1 MKKVINVVGAIIFS
15 DNKIL
20 CAQRSE
26 EMSLP
31 LMWEFPGGKIEKNE
45 TEKDALIREIREEMK
60 CDLIVG
66 DKVITTEHEY
76 DFGIVRLTTYKCTLN
91 KELPTLT
98 EHKSIEWL
106 SINEL
111 DKLNWAPADI
121 PADNMS
127 RLLNDFNQSL
137 HKGFID
143 KDISHKGNYTPKL
156 LVNNKN
162 EKVLSTIIDE
172 LQKCETFY
180 FSVAFITESGLASLK
195 AQLLDLSNKGVKGK
209 ILTSN
214 YLGFNSPKMY
224 GELLKLKNVEV
235 RLTDIAGFHAK
246 GYIFEHKDYSSM
258 VIGSSN
264 LTSNALK
271 VNYEHNVL
279 LSTMKNGDLVDSVKN
294 EFDLLWQKST
304 PLTEQWINS
313 YKESFEYRS
322 LEKLAEVEQTQ
333 MLLAD
338 KVKKSV
344 EIVPNLMQAEALR
357 SLKAIRD
364 KTKDKALII
373 SATGTGKTILCAL
386 DVREVNPNKF
396 LFIVHNEGILNR
408 AKEEFKKVLPIKND
422 SDFGLLTGKH
432 RDVDAKYLFAT
443 IQTLSRDDNF
453 KQFDENEF
461 DYIVFDEAHRSA
473 ASTYQRVFNY
483 FKPKFMLGMT
493 ATPER
498 SDELSIFELF
508 DYNIAY
514 EIRLQA
520 ALESDILC
528 PFHYFGVT
536 DYVHQGI
543 KEDDVTKLRYLTS
556 DERVNYII
564 QKTDYYGYS
573 GEILQGLI
581 FVSSKKEAYDL
592 ADKLS
597 SKGIKSV
604 ALTGDDSVN
613 YRQIVIE
620 KLKEGKINYIITVD
634 LFNEGIDIPEV
645 NQVVMLRP
653 TESSIIFIQQL
664 GRGLRKSSNKE
675 YVTVIDFI
683 GNYKT
688 NYLIPIALSGDQSQN
703 KDNYKKFLTNN
714 DSINGVSTIN
724 FEEVAKKQIYNS
736 LDAVSLNQNK
746 LILKAYEDVENRLGH
761 MPLLMD
767 FIQQHSIDP
776 SVIFSKFSN
785 YYEFLVRY
793 KKIDTLLTEN
803 ESKNLVFFSRQIAP
817 GLKRIDS
824 LVLEELLKNELTYDE
839 LKNKML
845 NEVKDITED
854 DIDTSLRIL
863 DFSFYNSGIEKIYG
877 SPIIERNERMIR
889 LSDAF
894 TNALSNQT
902 FKIFLE
908 DLIELSKYNNEK
920 YQKGK
925 NGLILYNKYSREDF
939 SKIFNW
945 NKNGSSVIMGY
956 MIRSQEMPIF
966 ITYDKHEDISDST
979 KYEDEFLSQDE
990 LKWFTKSNR
999 TLKSKE
1005 VQKILSHRAK
1015 GIKMYIFV
1023 QKKDD
1028 DGIYFYYLGTAGYI
1042 EGSEKQDKMP
1052 NGSNVVTM
1060 DLALDKAVRDDIY
1073 RYLTN

>member
-1 MKKVINVVGAIIFS
+1 
-15 DNKIL
+15 
-20 CAQRSE
+20 
-26 EMSLP
+26 
-31 LMWEFPGGKIEKNE
+31 
-45 TEKDALIREIREEMK
+45 
-60 CDLIVG
+60 
-66 DKVITTEHEY
+66 
-76 DFGIVRLTTYKCTLN
+76 
-91 KELPTLT
+91 
-98 EHKSIEWL
+98 
-106 SINEL
+106 
-111 DKLNWAPADI
+111 
-121 PADNMS
+121 MS

-137 HKGFID
+137 KKGFID

-294 EFDLLWQKST
+294 EFELLWQKST

-453 KQFDENEF
+453 KQF

-664 GRGLRKSSNKE
+664 GRGLRKSANKE

-746 LILKAYEDVENRLGH
+746 LILKAYEEVENRLGH

-785 YYEFLVRY
+785 YYEFLLRY
-793 KKIDTLLTEN
+793 KKIDALLTEN

-863 DFSFYNSGIEKIYG
+863 DFSFYNAGIEKIYG
-877 SPIIERNERMIR
+877 SPIIECNERMIR

-1073 RYLTN
+1073 RYITN

>member
-1 MKKVINVVGAIIFS
+1 
-15 DNKIL
+15 
-20 CAQRSE
+20 
-26 EMSLP
+26 
-31 LMWEFPGGKIEKNE
+31 
-45 TEKDALIREIREEMK
+45 
-60 CDLIVG
+60 
-66 DKVITTEHEY
+66 
-76 DFGIVRLTTYKCTLN
+76 
-91 KELPTLT
+91 
-98 EHKSIEWL
+98 
-106 SINEL
+106 
-111 DKLNWAPADI
+111 
-121 PADNMS
+121 MS

-746 LILKAYEDVENRLGH
+746 LILKAYEEVENRLGH

-979 KYEDEFLSQDE
+979 KYEDE

>member
-1 MKKVINVVGAIIFS
+1 
-15 DNKIL
+15 
-20 CAQRSE
+20 
-26 EMSLP
+26 
-31 LMWEFPGGKIEKNE
+31 
-45 TEKDALIREIREEMK
+45 
-60 CDLIVG
+60 
-66 DKVITTEHEY
+66 
-76 DFGIVRLTTYKCTLN
+76 
-91 KELPTLT
+91 
-98 EHKSIEWL
+98 
-106 SINEL
+106 
-111 DKLNWAPADI
+111 
-121 PADNMS
+121 MS

-137 HKGFID
+137 KKGFID

-294 EFDLLWQKST
+294 EFELLWQKST

-664 GRGLRKSSNKE
+664 GRGLRKSANKE

-724 FEEVAKKQIYNS
+724 FEEVAKKQ
-736 LDAVSLNQNK
+736 DK
-746 LILKAYEDVENRLGH
+746 
-761 MPLLMD
+761 
-767 FIQQHSIDP
+767 
-776 SVIFSKFSN
+776 
-785 YYEFLVRY
+785 VR
-793 KKIDTLLTEN
+793 
-803 ESKNLVFFSRQIAP
+803 
-817 GLKRIDS
+817 
-824 LVLEELLKNELTYDE
+824 
-839 LKNKML
+839 
-845 NEVKDITED
+845 
-854 DIDTSLRIL
+854 
-863 DFSFYNSGIEKIYG
+863 
-877 SPIIERNERMIR
+877 II
-889 LSDAF
+889 
-894 TNALSNQT
+894 
-902 FKIFLE
+902 
-908 DLIELSKYNNEK
+908 
-920 YQKGK
+920 
-925 NGLILYNKYSREDF
+925 
-939 SKIFNW
+939 
-945 NKNGSSVIMGY
+945 V
-956 MIRSQEMPIF
+956 
-966 ITYDKHEDISDST
+966 
-979 KYEDEFLSQDE
+979 
-990 LKWFTKSNR
+990 
-999 TLKSKE
+999 
-1005 VQKILSHRAK
+1005 
-1015 GIKMYIFV
+1015 
-1023 QKKDD
+1023 
-1028 DGIYFYYLGTAGYI
+1028 
-1042 EGSEKQDKMP
+1042 
-1052 NGSNVVTM
+1052 
-1060 DLALDKAVRDDIY
+1060 
-1073 RYLTN
+1073 

>member
-1 MKKVINVVGAIIFS
+1 
-15 DNKIL
+15 
-20 CAQRSE
+20 
-26 EMSLP
+26 
-31 LMWEFPGGKIEKNE
+31 
-45 TEKDALIREIREEMK
+45 
-60 CDLIVG
+60 
-66 DKVITTEHEY
+66 
-76 DFGIVRLTTYKCTLN
+76 
-91 KELPTLT
+91 
-98 EHKSIEWL
+98 
-106 SINEL
+106 
-111 DKLNWAPADI
+111 
-121 PADNMS
+121 MS

-143 KDISHKGNYTPKL
+143 KHISHKGNYTPKL

-279 LSTMKNGDLVDSVKN
+279 LSTMKNGDLVDSVKS

-364 KTKDKALII
+364 KAKDKALII

-453 KQFDENEF
+453 KQF

-746 LILKAYEDVENRLGH
+746 LILKAYEEVENRLGH

-863 DFSFYNSGIEKIYG
+863 DFSFYNAGIEKIYG

-902 FKIFLE
+902 FNMFLE

-956 MIRSQEMPIF
+956 MIKSQEMPIF

-999 TLKSKE
+999 TLESKE

>member
-1 MKKVINVVGAIIFS
+1 
-15 DNKIL
+15 
-20 CAQRSE
+20 
-26 EMSLP
+26 
-31 LMWEFPGGKIEKNE
+31 
-45 TEKDALIREIREEMK
+45 
-60 CDLIVG
+60 
-66 DKVITTEHEY
+66 
-76 DFGIVRLTTYKCTLN
+76 
-91 KELPTLT
+91 
-98 EHKSIEWL
+98 
-106 SINEL
+106 
-111 DKLNWAPADI
+111 
-121 PADNMS
+121 MS

-143 KDISHKGNYTPKL
+143 KHISHKGNYTPKL

-279 LSTMKNGDLVDSVKN
+279 LSTMKNGDLVDSVKS

-364 KTKDKALII
+364 KAKDKALII

-724 FEEVAKKQIYNS
+724 FEEV
-736 LDAVSLNQNK
+736 
-746 LILKAYEDVENRLGH
+746 ENRLGH

-863 DFSFYNSGIEKIYG
+863 DFSFYNAGIEKIYG

-902 FKIFLE
+902 FNMFLE

-956 MIRSQEMPIF
+956 MIKSQEMPIF

-999 TLKSKE
+999 TLESKE

>member
-1 MKKVINVVGAIIFS
+1 
-15 DNKIL
+15 
-20 CAQRSE
+20 
-26 EMSLP
+26 
-31 LMWEFPGGKIEKNE
+31 
-45 TEKDALIREIREEMK
+45 
-60 CDLIVG
+60 
-66 DKVITTEHEY
+66 
-76 DFGIVRLTTYKCTLN
+76 
-91 KELPTLT
+91 
-98 EHKSIEWL
+98 
-106 SINEL
+106 
-111 DKLNWAPADI
+111 
-121 PADNMS
+121 MS

-143 KDISHKGNYTPKL
+143 KHISHKGNYTPKL

-180 FSVAFITESGLASLK
+180 FSVAFITESGLARLK

-279 LSTMKNGDLVDSVKN
+279 LSTMKNGDLVDSVKS

-364 KTKDKALII
+364 KAKDKALII

-746 LILKAYEDVENRLGH
+746 LILKAYEEVENRLGH

-824 LVLEELLKNELTYDE
+824 LVLEELLKNEL
-839 LKNKML
+839 KNKML

-863 DFSFYNSGIEKIYG
+863 DFSFYNAGIEKIYG

-902 FKIFLE
+902 FNMFLE

-956 MIRSQEMPIF
+956 MIKSQEMPIF

-999 TLKSKE
+999 TLESKE

>member
-1 MKKVINVVGAIIFS
+1 
-15 DNKIL
+15 
-20 CAQRSE
+20 
-26 EMSLP
+26 
-31 LMWEFPGGKIEKNE
+31 
-45 TEKDALIREIREEMK
+45 
-60 CDLIVG
+60 
-66 DKVITTEHEY
+66 
-76 DFGIVRLTTYKCTLN
+76 
-91 KELPTLT
+91 
-98 EHKSIEWL
+98 
-106 SINEL
+106 
-111 DKLNWAPADI
+111 
-121 PADNMS
+121 MS

-294 EFDLLWQKST
+294 EFDLLWQKSI

-364 KTKDKALII
+364 KAKDKALII

-453 KQFDENEF
+453 KQF

-664 GRGLRKSSNKE
+664 GRGLRKSANKE

-746 LILKAYEDVENRLGH
+746 LILKAYEEVENRLGH

-845 NEVKDITED
+845 NEVKVITED

-863 DFSFYNSGIEKIYG
+863 DFSFYNAGIEKIYG
-877 SPIIERNERMIR
+877 SPIIECNERMIR

-1073 RYLTN
+1073 RYITN

>member
-1 MKKVINVVGAIIFS
+1 
-15 DNKIL
+15 
-20 CAQRSE
+20 
-26 EMSLP
+26 
-31 LMWEFPGGKIEKNE
+31 
-45 TEKDALIREIREEMK
+45 
-60 CDLIVG
+60 
-66 DKVITTEHEY
+66 
-76 DFGIVRLTTYKCTLN
+76 
-91 KELPTLT
+91 
-98 EHKSIEWL
+98 
-106 SINEL
+106 
-111 DKLNWAPADI
+111 
-121 PADNMS
+121 MS
-127 RLLNDFNQSL
+127 RLLNDFDQSL
-137 HKGFID
+137 KKGFID
-143 KDISHKGNYTPKL
+143 KHISHKGNYTPKL

-294 EFDLLWQKST
+294 EFDLLWQNST
-304 PLTEQWINS
+304 QLTQQWINS

-364 KTKDKALII
+364 KAKDKALII

-408 AKEEFKKVLPIKND
+408 AKEEFKKVLPTKND

-453 KQFDENEF
+453 KQFDEKEF

-556 DERVNYII
+556 DER
-564 QKTDYYGYS
+564 
-573 GEILQGLI
+573 
-581 FVSSKKEAYDL
+581 
-592 ADKLS
+592 
-597 SKGIKSV
+597 
-604 ALTGDDSVN
+604 VN

-724 FEEVAKKQIYNS
+724 FEEIAKKQIYNS

-746 LILKAYEDVENRLGH
+746 LILKAYEEVENRLGH

-793 KKIDTLLTEN
+793 KKIDALLTEN

-845 NEVKDITED
+845 NEVKDITKD

-863 DFSFYNSGIEKIYG
+863 DFSFYNAGIEKIYG

-999 TLKSKE
+999 TLKTKE

-1060 DLALDKAVRDDIY
+1060 DLSLDKAVRDDIY
-1073 RYLTN
+1073 RYITN

>member
-1 MKKVINVVGAIIFS
+1 
-15 DNKIL
+15 
-20 CAQRSE
+20 
-26 EMSLP
+26 
-31 LMWEFPGGKIEKNE
+31 
-45 TEKDALIREIREEMK
+45 
-60 CDLIVG
+60 
-66 DKVITTEHEY
+66 
-76 DFGIVRLTTYKCTLN
+76 
-91 KELPTLT
+91 
-98 EHKSIEWL
+98 
-106 SINEL
+106 
-111 DKLNWAPADI
+111 
-121 PADNMS
+121 MS

-279 LSTMKNGDLVDSVKN
+279 LSTMKNGDLVDSVKS
-294 EFDLLWQKST
+294 EFNLLWQKST

-364 KTKDKALII
+364 KAKDKALII

-620 KLKEGKINYIITVD
+620 KLREGKINYIITVD

-664 GRGLRKSSNKE
+664 GRGLRKSANKE

-746 LILKAYEDVENRLGH
+746 LILKAYEEVENRLGH

-793 KKIDTLLTEN
+793 KKIDALLTEN

-863 DFSFYNSGIEKIYG
+863 DFSFYNAGIEKIYG

-979 KYEDEFLSQDE
+979 KYEDE

-1073 RYLTN
+1073 RYITN

>member
-1 MKKVINVVGAIIFS
+1 
-15 DNKIL
+15 
-20 CAQRSE
+20 
-26 EMSLP
+26 
-31 LMWEFPGGKIEKNE
+31 
-45 TEKDALIREIREEMK
+45 
-60 CDLIVG
+60 
-66 DKVITTEHEY
+66 
-76 DFGIVRLTTYKCTLN
+76 
-91 KELPTLT
+91 
-98 EHKSIEWL
+98 
-106 SINEL
+106 
-111 DKLNWAPADI
+111 
-121 PADNMS
+121 MS

-294 EFDLLWQKST
+294 EFDLLWQNST
-304 PLTEQWINS
+304 PLTQQWINS

-333 MLLAD
+333 MLIAD

-364 KTKDKALII
+364 KAKDKALII

-453 KQFDENEF
+453 KQFDEKEF

-724 FEEVAKKQIYNS
+724 FEEIAKKQIYNS

-746 LILKAYEDVENRLGH
+746 LILKAYEEVENRLGH

-793 KKIDTLLTEN
+793 KKIDALLTEN

-845 NEVKDITED
+845 NEVKDITEN

-863 DFSFYNSGIEKIYG
+863 DFSFYNAGIEKIY

-999 TLKSKE
+999 TLKTKE

-1042 EGSEKQDKMP
+1042 EGSEKQDKML

>member
-1 MKKVINVVGAIIFS
+1 
-15 DNKIL
+15 
-20 CAQRSE
+20 
-26 EMSLP
+26 
-31 LMWEFPGGKIEKNE
+31 
-45 TEKDALIREIREEMK
+45 
-60 CDLIVG
+60 
-66 DKVITTEHEY
+66 
-76 DFGIVRLTTYKCTLN
+76 
-91 KELPTLT
+91 
-98 EHKSIEWL
+98 
-106 SINEL
+106 
-111 DKLNWAPADI
+111 
-121 PADNMS
+121 MS

-137 HKGFID
+137 KKGFID

-294 EFDLLWQKST
+294 EFELLWQKST

-443 IQTLSRDDNF
+443 IPTLSRDDNF

-664 GRGLRKSSNKE
+664 GRGLRKSANKE

-714 DSINGVSTIN
+714 DSINGV
-724 FEEVAKKQIYNS
+724 
-736 LDAVSLNQNK
+736 
-746 LILKAYEDVENRLGH
+746 
-761 MPLLMD
+761 
-767 FIQQHSIDP
+767 
-776 SVIFSKFSN
+776 
-785 YYEFLVRY
+785 
-793 KKIDTLLTEN
+793 
-803 ESKNLVFFSRQIAP
+803 
-817 GLKRIDS
+817 
-824 LVLEELLKNELTYDE
+824 
-839 LKNKML
+839 
-845 NEVKDITED
+845 
-854 DIDTSLRIL
+854 
-863 DFSFYNSGIEKIYG
+863 
-877 SPIIERNERMIR
+877 
-889 LSDAF
+889 
-894 TNALSNQT
+894 
-902 FKIFLE
+902 
-908 DLIELSKYNNEK
+908 
-920 YQKGK
+920 
-925 NGLILYNKYSREDF
+925 
-939 SKIFNW
+939 
-945 NKNGSSVIMGY
+945 
-956 MIRSQEMPIF
+956 
-966 ITYDKHEDISDST
+966 
-979 KYEDEFLSQDE
+979 
-990 LKWFTKSNR
+990 
-999 TLKSKE
+999 
-1005 VQKILSHRAK
+1005 
-1015 GIKMYIFV
+1015 
-1023 QKKDD
+1023 
-1028 DGIYFYYLGTAGYI
+1028 
-1042 EGSEKQDKMP
+1042 
-1052 NGSNVVTM
+1052 
-1060 DLALDKAVRDDIY
+1060 
-1073 RYLTN
+1073 

>member
-1 MKKVINVVGAIIFS
+1 
-15 DNKIL
+15 
-20 CAQRSE
+20 
-26 EMSLP
+26 
-31 LMWEFPGGKIEKNE
+31 
-45 TEKDALIREIREEMK
+45 
-60 CDLIVG
+60 
-66 DKVITTEHEY
+66 
-76 DFGIVRLTTYKCTLN
+76 
-91 KELPTLT
+91 
-98 EHKSIEWL
+98 
-106 SINEL
+106 
-111 DKLNWAPADI
+111 
-121 PADNMS
+121 MS

-143 KDISHKGNYTPKL
+143 KHISHKGNYTPKL

-294 EFDLLWQKST
+294 EFDLLWQNST
-304 PLTEQWINS
+304 QLTQQWINS

-364 KTKDKALII
+364 KAKDKALII

-408 AKEEFKKVLPIKND
+408 AKEEFKKVLPTKND

-453 KQFDENEF
+453 KQFDEKEF

-498 SDELSIFELF
+498 SDELSIFEMF

-620 KLKEGKINYIITVD
+620 KLREGKINYIITVD

-724 FEEVAKKQIYNS
+724 FEEV
-736 LDAVSLNQNK
+736 
-746 LILKAYEDVENRLGH
+746 ENRLGH

-793 KKIDTLLTEN
+793 KKIDALLTEN

-824 LVLEELLKNELTYDE
+824 IVLEELLKNELTYDE

-863 DFSFYNSGIEKIYG
+863 DFSFYNAGIEKIYG
-877 SPIIERNERMIR
+877 SPIIECNERMIR

-945 NKNGSSVIMGY
+945 SKNGSSVIMGY

-1073 RYLTN
+1073 RYITN

>member
-1 MKKVINVVGAIIFS
+1 
-15 DNKIL
+15 
-20 CAQRSE
+20 
-26 EMSLP
+26 
-31 LMWEFPGGKIEKNE
+31 
-45 TEKDALIREIREEMK
+45 
-60 CDLIVG
+60 
-66 DKVITTEHEY
+66 
-76 DFGIVRLTTYKCTLN
+76 
-91 KELPTLT
+91 
-98 EHKSIEWL
+98 
-106 SINEL
+106 
-111 DKLNWAPADI
+111 
-121 PADNMS
+121 MS

-279 LSTMKNGDLVDSVKN
+279 LSTMKNGDLVDSVKS
-294 EFDLLWQKST
+294 EFNLLWQKST

-364 KTKDKALII
+364 KAKDKALII

-543 KEDDVTKLRYLTS
+543 KEDDVTRYLTS

-581 FVSSKKEAYDL
+581 FVSSKKEDYDL

-620 KLKEGKINYIITVD
+620 KLREGKINYIITVD

-664 GRGLRKSSNKE
+664 GRGLRKSANKE

-746 LILKAYEDVENRLGH
+746 LILKAYEEVENRLGH

-793 KKIDTLLTEN
+793 KKIDALLTEN

-863 DFSFYNSGIEKIYG
+863 DFSFYNAGIEKIYG

-1073 RYLTN
+1073 RYITN

>member
-1 MKKVINVVGAIIFS
+1 
-15 DNKIL
+15 
-20 CAQRSE
+20 
-26 EMSLP
+26 
-31 LMWEFPGGKIEKNE
+31 
-45 TEKDALIREIREEMK
+45 
-60 CDLIVG
+60 
-66 DKVITTEHEY
+66 
-76 DFGIVRLTTYKCTLN
+76 
-91 KELPTLT
+91 
-98 EHKSIEWL
+98 
-106 SINEL
+106 
-111 DKLNWAPADI
+111 
-121 PADNMS
+121 MS

-137 HKGFID
+137 KKGFID

-271 VNYEHNVL
+271 VNYEYNVL

-294 EFDLLWQKST
+294 EFELLWQKST

-664 GRGLRKSSNKE
+664 GRGLRKSANKE

-724 FEEVAKKQIYNS
+724 LKK
-736 LDAVSLNQNK
+736 
-746 LILKAYEDVENRLGH
+746 
-761 MPLLMD
+761 
-767 FIQQHSIDP
+767 
-776 SVIFSKFSN
+776 
-785 YYEFLVRY
+785 
-793 KKIDTLLTEN
+793 
-803 ESKNLVFFSRQIAP
+803 
-817 GLKRIDS
+817 
-824 LVLEELLKNELTYDE
+824 LLKN
-839 LKNKML
+839 
-845 NEVKDITED
+845 
-854 DIDTSLRIL
+854 R
-863 DFSFYNSGIEKIYG
+863 
-877 SPIIERNERMIR
+877 
-889 LSDAF
+889 F
-894 TNALSNQT
+894 TIHWMQ
-902 FKIFLE
+902 
-908 DLIELSKYNNEK
+908 Y
-920 YQKGK
+920 
-925 NGLILYNKYSREDF
+925 
-939 SKIFNW
+939 
-945 NKNGSSVIMGY
+945 
-956 MIRSQEMPIF
+956 
-966 ITYDKHEDISDST
+966 H
-979 KYEDEFLSQDE
+979 
-990 LKWFTKSNR
+990 
-999 TLKSKE
+999 
-1005 VQKILSHRAK
+1005 
-1015 GIKMYIFV
+1015 
-1023 QKKDD
+1023 
-1028 DGIYFYYLGTAGYI
+1028 
-1042 EGSEKQDKMP
+1042 
-1052 NGSNVVTM
+1052 
-1060 DLALDKAVRDDIY
+1060 
-1073 RYLTN
+1073 

>member
-1 MKKVINVVGAIIFS
+1 
-15 DNKIL
+15 
-20 CAQRSE
+20 
-26 EMSLP
+26 
-31 LMWEFPGGKIEKNE
+31 
-45 TEKDALIREIREEMK
+45 
-60 CDLIVG
+60 
-66 DKVITTEHEY
+66 
-76 DFGIVRLTTYKCTLN
+76 
-91 KELPTLT
+91 
-98 EHKSIEWL
+98 
-106 SINEL
+106 
-111 DKLNWAPADI
+111 
-121 PADNMS
+121 MS

-143 KDISHKGNYTPKL
+143 KHISHKGNYTPKL

-279 LSTMKNGDLVDSVKN
+279 LSTMKNGDLVDSVKS

-333 MLLAD
+333 MLAD

-364 KTKDKALII
+364 KAKDKALII

-746 LILKAYEDVENRLGH
+746 LILKAYEEVENRLGH

-863 DFSFYNSGIEKIYG
+863 DFSFYNAGIEKIYG

-902 FKIFLE
+902 FNMFLE

-956 MIRSQEMPIF
+956 MIKSQEMPIF

-999 TLKSKE
+999 TLESKE

>member
-1 MKKVINVVGAIIFS
+1 
-15 DNKIL
+15 
-20 CAQRSE
+20 
-26 EMSLP
+26 
-31 LMWEFPGGKIEKNE
+31 
-45 TEKDALIREIREEMK
+45 
-60 CDLIVG
+60 
-66 DKVITTEHEY
+66 
-76 DFGIVRLTTYKCTLN
+76 
-91 KELPTLT
+91 
-98 EHKSIEWL
+98 
-106 SINEL
+106 
-111 DKLNWAPADI
+111 
-121 PADNMS
+121 MS

-143 KDISHKGNYTPKL
+143 KHISHKGNYTPKL

-294 EFDLLWQKST
+294 EFDLLWQNST
-304 PLTEQWINS
+304 QLTQQWINS

-364 KTKDKALII
+364 KAKDKALII

-408 AKEEFKKVLPIKND
+408 AKEEFKKVLPTKND

-453 KQFDENEF
+453 KQFDEKEF

-498 SDELSIFELF
+498 SDELSIFEMF

-620 KLKEGKINYIITVD
+620 KLREGKINYIITVD

-746 LILKAYEDVENRLGH
+746 LILKAYEEVENRLGH

-793 KKIDTLLTEN
+793 KKIDALLTEN

-824 LVLEELLKNELTYDE
+824 IVLEELLKNELTYDE

-863 DFSFYNSGIEKIYG
+863 DFSFYNAGIEKIYG
-877 SPIIERNERMIR
+877 SPIIECNERMIR

-945 NKNGSSVIMGY
+945 SKNGSSVIMGY

-979 KYEDEFLSQDE
+979 KYEDKFLSQDE

-1073 RYLTN
+1073 RYITN

>member
-1 MKKVINVVGAIIFS
+1 
-15 DNKIL
+15 
-20 CAQRSE
+20 
-26 EMSLP
+26 
-31 LMWEFPGGKIEKNE
+31 
-45 TEKDALIREIREEMK
+45 
-60 CDLIVG
+60 
-66 DKVITTEHEY
+66 
-76 DFGIVRLTTYKCTLN
+76 
-91 KELPTLT
+91 
-98 EHKSIEWL
+98 
-106 SINEL
+106 
-111 DKLNWAPADI
+111 
-121 PADNMS
+121 MS

-143 KDISHKGNYTPKL
+143 KHISHKGNYTPKL

-294 EFDLLWQKST
+294 EFDLLWQNST
-304 PLTEQWINS
+304 QLTQQWINS

-364 KTKDKALII
+364 KAKDKALII

-408 AKEEFKKVLPIKND
+408 AKEEFKKVLPTKND

-453 KQFDENEF
+453 KQFDEKEF

-498 SDELSIFELF
+498 SDELSIFEMF

-620 KLKEGKINYIITVD
+620 KLREGKINYIITVD

-746 LILKAYEDVENRLGH
+746 LILKAYEEVENRLGH

-793 KKIDTLLTEN
+793 KKIDALLTEN

-824 LVLEELLKNELTYDE
+824 IVLEELLKNELTYDE

-863 DFSFYNSGIEKIYG
+863 DFSFYNAGIEKIYG
-877 SPIIERNERMIR
+877 SPI
-889 LSDAF
+889 
-894 TNALSNQT
+894 
-902 FKIFLE
+902 
-908 DLIELSKYNNEK
+908 IELSKYNNEK

-945 NKNGSSVIMGY
+945 SKNGSSVIMGY

-1073 RYLTN
+1073 RYITN

>member
-1 MKKVINVVGAIIFS
+1 
-15 DNKIL
+15 
-20 CAQRSE
+20 
-26 EMSLP
+26 
-31 LMWEFPGGKIEKNE
+31 
-45 TEKDALIREIREEMK
+45 
-60 CDLIVG
+60 
-66 DKVITTEHEY
+66 
-76 DFGIVRLTTYKCTLN
+76 
-91 KELPTLT
+91 
-98 EHKSIEWL
+98 
-106 SINEL
+106 
-111 DKLNWAPADI
+111 
-121 PADNMS
+121 MS

-137 HKGFID
+137 KKGFID

-294 EFDLLWQKST
+294 EFELLWQKST
-304 PLTEQWINS
+304 PLTQQWIKS

-364 KTKDKALII
+364 KAKDKALII

-746 LILKAYEDVENRLGH
+746 LILKAYEEVENRLGH

-824 LVLEELLKNELTYDE
+824 LVLEELLKNEL
-839 LKNKML
+839 KNKML

-863 DFSFYNSGIEKIYG
+863 DFSFYNAGIEKIYG
-877 SPIIERNERMIR
+877 SPIIECNERMIR

-1073 RYLTN
+1073 RYITN

>member
-1 MKKVINVVGAIIFS
+1 
-15 DNKIL
+15 
-20 CAQRSE
+20 
-26 EMSLP
+26 
-31 LMWEFPGGKIEKNE
+31 
-45 TEKDALIREIREEMK
+45 
-60 CDLIVG
+60 
-66 DKVITTEHEY
+66 
-76 DFGIVRLTTYKCTLN
+76 
-91 KELPTLT
+91 
-98 EHKSIEWL
+98 
-106 SINEL
+106 
-111 DKLNWAPADI
+111 
-121 PADNMS
+121 MS

-143 KDISHKGNYTPKL
+143 KHISHKGNYTPKL

-279 LSTMKNGDLVDSVKN
+279 LSTMKNGDLVDSVKS

-364 KTKDKALII
+364 KAKDKALII

-746 LILKAYEDVENRLGH
+746 LILKAYEEVENRLGH

-839 LKNKML
+839 LK
-845 NEVKDITED
+845 
-854 DIDTSLRIL
+854 
-863 DFSFYNSGIEKIYG
+863 
-877 SPIIERNERMIR
+877 
-889 LSDAF
+889 
-894 TNALSNQT
+894 
-902 FKIFLE
+902 
-908 DLIELSKYNNEK
+908 
-920 YQKGK
+920 
-925 NGLILYNKYSREDF
+925 
-939 SKIFNW
+939 
-945 NKNGSSVIMGY
+945 
-956 MIRSQEMPIF
+956 
-966 ITYDKHEDISDST
+966 
-979 KYEDEFLSQDE
+979 
-990 LKWFTKSNR
+990 WFTKSNR
-999 TLKSKE
+999 TLESKE

>member
-1 MKKVINVVGAIIFS
+1 
-15 DNKIL
+15 
-20 CAQRSE
+20 
-26 EMSLP
+26 
-31 LMWEFPGGKIEKNE
+31 
-45 TEKDALIREIREEMK
+45 
-60 CDLIVG
+60 
-66 DKVITTEHEY
+66 
-76 DFGIVRLTTYKCTLN
+76 
-91 KELPTLT
+91 
-98 EHKSIEWL
+98 
-106 SINEL
+106 
-111 DKLNWAPADI
+111 
-121 PADNMS
+121 MS

-279 LSTMKNGDLVDSVKN
+279 LSTMKNGDLVDSVKS

-364 KTKDKALII
+364 KAKDKALII

-620 KLKEGKINYIITVD
+620 KLREGKINYIITVD

-664 GRGLRKSSNKE
+664 GRGLRKSANKE

-746 LILKAYEDVENRLGH
+746 LILKAYEEVENRLGH

-793 KKIDTLLTEN
+793 KKIDALLTEN

-845 NEVKDITED
+845 NEVKAED

-863 DFSFYNSGIEKIYG
+863 DFSFYNTGIEKIYG
-877 SPIIERNERMIR
+877 NPIIECNERMIR

-902 FKIFLE
+902 FKLFLE

-945 NKNGSSVIMGY
+945 SKNGSSVIMGY

-1028 DGIYFYYLGTAGYI
+1028 DGIYFYYLGTAGYK

-1073 RYLTN
+1073 RYITN

>member
-1 MKKVINVVGAIIFS
+1 
-15 DNKIL
+15 
-20 CAQRSE
+20 
-26 EMSLP
+26 
-31 LMWEFPGGKIEKNE
+31 
-45 TEKDALIREIREEMK
+45 
-60 CDLIVG
+60 
-66 DKVITTEHEY
+66 
-76 DFGIVRLTTYKCTLN
+76 
-91 KELPTLT
+91 
-98 EHKSIEWL
+98 
-106 SINEL
+106 
-111 DKLNWAPADI
+111 
-121 PADNMS
+121 MS

-137 HKGFID
+137 KKGFID

-294 EFDLLWQKST
+294 EFELLWQKST

-664 GRGLRKSSNKE
+664 GRGLRKSANKE

-714 DSINGVSTIN
+714 
-724 FEEVAKKQIYNS
+724 
-736 LDAVSLNQNK
+736 
-746 LILKAYEDVENRLGH
+746 
-761 MPLLMD
+761 
-767 FIQQHSIDP
+767 
-776 SVIFSKFSN
+776 
-785 YYEFLVRY
+785 
-793 KKIDTLLTEN
+793 
-803 ESKNLVFFSRQIAP
+803 
-817 GLKRIDS
+817 
-824 LVLEELLKNELTYDE
+824 
-839 LKNKML
+839 
-845 NEVKDITED
+845 
-854 DIDTSLRIL
+854 
-863 DFSFYNSGIEKIYG
+863 
-877 SPIIERNERMIR
+877 
-889 LSDAF
+889 
-894 TNALSNQT
+894 
-902 FKIFLE
+902 
-908 DLIELSKYNNEK
+908 
-920 YQKGK
+920 
-925 NGLILYNKYSREDF
+925 
-939 SKIFNW
+939 
-945 NKNGSSVIMGY
+945 
-956 MIRSQEMPIF
+956 
-966 ITYDKHEDISDST
+966 
-979 KYEDEFLSQDE
+979 
-990 LKWFTKSNR
+990 
-999 TLKSKE
+999 
-1005 VQKILSHRAK
+1005 
-1015 GIKMYIFV
+1015 
-1023 QKKDD
+1023 
-1028 DGIYFYYLGTAGYI
+1028 
-1042 EGSEKQDKMP
+1042 
-1052 NGSNVVTM
+1052 
-1060 DLALDKAVRDDIY
+1060 
-1073 RYLTN
+1073 

>member
-1 MKKVINVVGAIIFS
+1 
-15 DNKIL
+15 
-20 CAQRSE
+20 
-26 EMSLP
+26 
-31 LMWEFPGGKIEKNE
+31 
-45 TEKDALIREIREEMK
+45 
-60 CDLIVG
+60 
-66 DKVITTEHEY
+66 
-76 DFGIVRLTTYKCTLN
+76 
-91 KELPTLT
+91 
-98 EHKSIEWL
+98 
-106 SINEL
+106 
-111 DKLNWAPADI
+111 
-121 PADNMS
+121 MS

-688 NYLIPIALSGDQSQN
+688 NYLIPIALSGDQSQ
-703 KDNYKKFLTNN
+703 
-714 DSINGVSTIN
+714 I
-724 FEEVAKKQIYNS
+724 
-736 LDAVSLNQNK
+736 
-746 LILKAYEDVENRLGH
+746 
-761 MPLLMD
+761 
-767 FIQQHSIDP
+767 
-776 SVIFSKFSN
+776 
-785 YYEFLVRY
+785 
-793 KKIDTLLTEN
+793 KI
-803 ESKNLVFFSRQIAP
+803 I
-817 GLKRIDS
+817 
-824 LVLEELLKNELTYDE
+824 
-839 LKNKML
+839 
-845 NEVKDITED
+845 
-854 DIDTSLRIL
+854 
-863 DFSFYNSGIEKIYG
+863 
-877 SPIIERNERMIR
+877 
-889 LSDAF
+889 
-894 TNALSNQT
+894 
-902 FKIFLE
+902 
-908 DLIELSKYNNEK
+908 
-920 YQKGK
+920 
-925 NGLILYNKYSREDF
+925 
-939 SKIFNW
+939 
-945 NKNGSSVIMGY
+945 
-956 MIRSQEMPIF
+956 IRSF
-966 ITYDKHEDISDST
+966 
-979 KYEDEFLSQDE
+979 
-990 LKWFTKSNR
+990 
-999 TLKSKE
+999 
-1005 VQKILSHRAK
+1005 
-1015 GIKMYIFV
+1015 
-1023 QKKDD
+1023 
-1028 DGIYFYYLGTAGYI
+1028 
-1042 EGSEKQDKMP
+1042 
-1052 NGSNVVTM
+1052 
-1060 DLALDKAVRDDIY
+1060 
-1073 RYLTN
+1073 

>member
-1 MKKVINVVGAIIFS
+1 
-15 DNKIL
+15 
-20 CAQRSE
+20 
-26 EMSLP
+26 
-31 LMWEFPGGKIEKNE
+31 
-45 TEKDALIREIREEMK
+45 
-60 CDLIVG
+60 
-66 DKVITTEHEY
+66 
-76 DFGIVRLTTYKCTLN
+76 
-91 KELPTLT
+91 
-98 EHKSIEWL
+98 
-106 SINEL
+106 
-111 DKLNWAPADI
+111 
-121 PADNMS
+121 MS

-294 EFDLLWQKST
+294 EFDLLWQNST
-304 PLTEQWINS
+304 PLTQQWINS

-333 MLLAD
+333 MLIAD

-364 KTKDKALII
+364 KAKDKALII

-453 KQFDENEF
+453 KQFDEKEF

-508 DYNIAY
+508 DCNIAY

-724 FEEVAKKQIYNS
+724 FEEIAKKQIYNS

-746 LILKAYEDVENRLGH
+746 LILKAYEEVENRLGH

-793 KKIDTLLTEN
+793 KKIDALLTEN

-845 NEVKDITED
+845 NEVKDITEN

-863 DFSFYNSGIEKIYG
+863 DFSFYNAGIEKIY

-999 TLKSKE
+999 TLKTKE

-1042 EGSEKQDKMP
+1042 EGSEKQDKML